1 MPSRPASNV
10 HLWCGGAVRRSNL
23 PRDFHLSISCCGNS
37 MKSRSSGCQDQTGF
51 SKNSKY
57 MNDWWWPNSKRLSIQ
72 ICTAAD
78 LTLPSPGFWTLFL
91 VPRGSHELAALGFRQ
106 KLVDF
111 PQRKCWWIN
120 RSDTVS
126 YSHVYA
132 AFSLSRAGLSR
143 ALGSVKMLSNYHM
156 IITHCNFS
164 QA

>member
-1 MPSRPASNV
+1 MSSRPASNV
-10 HLWCGGAVRRSNL
+10 HLWCGGAVCRSNL

-57 MNDWWWPNSKRLSIQ
+57 MSDWWWPNSKRLSIQ